1 MLIQLHDF
9 EILAT
14 HFGPRDRRLT
24 LYVKDFKSL
33 DSGGSGT
40 FGVAPQAIE
49 SREGTKELLNK
60 LAELRKHEKHVH
72 SAASAVE
79 SPMKSQPS
87 TQTSNASNDQDS
99 QAGFATQ
106 VPRSVAPTV
115 SKSRPLGSA
124 TSVNINTTSSADS
137 AKSSAH
143 PTKVKKGN
151 FSEVT
156 SSPLQ
161 QKAAPE
167 IPSVSHKKA
176 LLSLL
181 RRNHNRAPPP
191 QERKPDSVRGQ
202 SLGQVTATSK
212 PGTGENEKQASQ
224 VENPIT
230 HDIKDSRSATA
241 AQKRK
246 RQSPETSQRKK
257 LSNEPS
263 LQKMNFDSEN
273 LAAND
278 ALENK
283 ASSELGATEAS
294 TVALHS
300 QPSSTLI
307 LKYTKPHPPNA
318 SLKPPIHSTSNDLSS
333 ASAQNHMR
341 NGISPRDVR
350 IPKDQETLL
359 SRADCK

>member
-60 LAELRKHEKHVH
+60 LAELRQHEKHVH
-72 SAASAVE
+72 SAAPAVE

-87 TQTSNASNDQDS
+87 TQTSDASNDQDS

-115 SKSRPLGSA
+115 SKSRPLGST
-124 TSVNINTTSSADS
+124 TSVNINTIPSADS
-137 AKSSAH
+137 AKSSAQ
-143 PTKVKKGN
+143 PTKVKNGN
-151 FSEVT
+151 FSEIT
-156 SSPLQ
+156 LSPLRR
-161 QKAAPE
+161 KAAPE
-167 IPSVSHKKA
+167 RPTVSHKKA

-181 RRNHNRAPPP
+181 RDHNRAPPP
-191 QERKPDSVRGQ
+191 QERKPDSVVGQ
-202 SLGQVTATSK
+202 SLGQVTASSK
-212 PGTGENEKQASQ
+212 PVTGENEKQASQ

-230 HDIKDSRSATA
+230 HDIKESRSATT

-246 RQSPETSQRKK
+246 RQSPETNQRKK
-257 LSNEPS
+257 VSNEPS
-263 LQKMNFDSEN
+263 VQKMNFDSEN

-283 ASSELGATEAS
+283 ASSELGITEAS
-294 TVALHS
+294 SVALHS
-300 QPSSTLI
+300 QPASTLI
-307 LKYTKPHPPNA
+307 IKSIKSDPPNA
-318 SLKPPIHSTSNDLSS
+318 SLEPPIHSTSNDLSS

>member
-14 HFGPRDRRLT
+14 HFGPRDKRLT

-60 LAELRKHEKHVH
+60 LAELREHEKHVR
-72 SAASAVE
+72 SAASAAE
-79 SPMKSQPS
+79 SPMKSPPS
-87 TQTSNASNDQDS
+87 TQTSEASNDQIS
-99 QAGFATQ
+99 QPGFATQ

-115 SKSRPLGSA
+115 SKSRPLGST
-124 TSVNINTTSSADS
+124 TSVNIKITSSADS

-143 PTKVKKGN
+143 PTKVKDGK

-156 SSPLQ
+156 LSPFQ
-161 QKAAPE
+161 RKAAPE
-167 IPSVSHKKA
+167 RPSVSHKKA

-181 RRNHNRAPPP
+181 RTHNRAPPP
-191 QERKPDSVRGQ
+191 QGRKPDSVIGQ
-202 SLGQVTATSK
+202 SLGHVKASSK
-212 PGTGENEKQASQ
+212 PVTGENEKQASQ

-246 RQSPETSQRKK
+246 RQSPESSQRKK
-257 LSNEPS
+257 VSNEPS
-263 LQKMNFDSEN
+263 LQKMDFDREN
-273 LAAND
+273 LAANH

-283 ASSELGATEAS
+283 ASSELGAAEAS
-294 TVALHS
+294 TVALHI
-300 QPSSTLI
+300 QPASTLI
-307 LKYTKPHPPNA
+307 LKSTNSHPPND
-318 SLKPPIHSTSNDLSS
+318 SLEPPIHVTSNDSSS
-333 ASAQNHMR
+333 ASALNNMR
-341 NGISPRDVR
+341 NGISPRDIR
-350 IPKDQETLL
+350 IPKDQERLL